1 MTPPMTPAE
10 SQSKYHKKKMEERD
24 PEYLKRRYELRI
36 SYYRKLRSDVL
47 SNYGGKCACCGES
60 EFDFL
65 QIDHVNGG
73 GNVHRKTVSTR
84 QIYQFLRKNGYPKD
98 DYQLLCANCNMAKER
113 PNGCPH
119 QRRK

>member
-10 SQSKYHKKKMEERD
+10 SQGKYHKKKMEERD
-24 PEYLKRRYELRI
+24 PEYLKKRYELRI
-36 SYYRKLRSDVL
+36 AYYRKLRSDVL

-73 GNVHRKTVSTR
+73 GNAHRKTVSTR

-119 QRRK
+119 QRGK